1 MTAELLS
8 GSELVMQRV
17 KLRQESCST
26 VELSVLT
33 VPPQARTVMKSG
45 AATMVFDRVRDAETG
60 SAYRIAAMHE
70 VAEIGH
76 VAA

>member
-1 MTAELLS
+1 MTTELLP